1 MTGIKECQEKE
12 RTLSCDHAHDELLLV
27 ERNTPGTKSLGKAL
41 IKNAQKST
49 KKNKTKKSKNKK
61 QTIKRSQERKLM
73 NVWYEDETGYQK
85 EPKMNL
91 FG

>member
-49 KKNKTKKSKNKK
+49 KKNKTKKSKKK
-61 QTIKRSQERKLM
+61 ADNQTKSEKKAHECL
-73 NVWYEDETGYQK
+73 V
-85 EPKMNL
+85 
-91 FG
+91 